1 MKICKRIVA
10 VAVTMFFSFLL
21 FSLLTVGIPEECIES
36 GYRIKAGFLSF
47 GICFLVY
54 GCFCYIGF
62 LQRQLE
68 EEVKKNEHV
77 CFLLWIKSF
86 LITEEQIVLLKY
98 K

>member
-10 VAVTMFFSFLL
+10 VAVTMFFSF
-21 FSLLTVGIPEECIES
+21 F
-36 GYRIKAGFLSF
+36 KAGLLSF

-77 CFLLWIKSF
+77 
-86 LITEEQIVLLKY
+86 
-98 K
+98 

>member
-21 FSLLTVGIPEECIES
+21 FSLLTVGSPEECIES
-36 GYRIKAGFLSF
+36 GYRIKAGLLSF
-47 GICFLVY
+47 GICFLVH

-77 CFLLWIKSF
+77 
-86 LITEEQIVLLKY
+86 
-98 K
+98 

>member
-54 GCFCYIGF
+54 GCF
-62 LQRQLE
+62 
-68 EEVKKNEHV
+68 
-77 CFLLWIKSF
+77 
-86 LITEEQIVLLKY
+86 
-98 K
+98 